1 MVPLSW
7 GENWKGH
14 RSEFRVSFAR
24 HSTPALGCPHSPLT
38 QSSALSPASPC
49 YRVASSRDSVTS
61 FLQELVPSFWNLP
74 VSGGGMCLQSHCTQ
88 GAEFKNP
95 QSKSEAPARCHSCIP
110 PSSLKSKQHHQ
121 LLITSFVLFLNSSG
135 SNFL

>member
-1 MVPLSW
+1 MERAQIRIPCQL
-7 GENWKGH
+7 
-14 RSEFRVSFAR
+14 
-24 HSTPALGCPHSPLT
+24 CPTLDSHPGMST
-38 QSSALSPASPC
+38 QSSNSILCPESCLSLLQGC
-49 YRVASSRDSVTS
+49 TITDSVTS

-74 VSGGGMCLQSHCTQ
+74 VSGGSMCLQSHCTQ